1 MGRGPQLPPPWTG
14 GNTQRVGLSRA
25 VRERAGIRSVE
36 PCLVLIMLW
45 FCGGAREPSGVA
57 HLALPSSDWLC
68 ESHALGPR
76 LAVRMGSQWWSWVT
90 GGRGGG
96 AGGQGSATPSADGR
110 GEGAAQTRGAAP
122 GHVPRGR
129 GGATGERVLTGL
141 PAPRS

>member
-1 MGRGPQLPPPWTG
+1 M
-14 GNTQRVGLSRA
+14 
-25 VRERAGIRSVE
+25 E

-68 ESHALGPR
+68 ESHALEPR

-96 AGGQGSATPSADGR
+96 ARGQGSVTPSADGR

-129 GGATGERVLTGL
+129 GGATGERVLRVCLRGQHARPEASNGYISPGTELNRFGL
-141 PAPRS
+141 AS